1 MSVKI
6 KLRRGTAS
14 EWNSI
19 NPILKEGEPGFE
31 IDTGKLKIGNGSGV
45 WTDLA
50 YLAGDGGG
58 EIVVEDIDDRVA
70 DLLIAGTGISLS
82 YNDNDNSLTIDADP
96 TYDAAV
102 EWTANHTLVDGTR
115 YLANDLVYVSGR
127 LYKANYDNESLPVT
141 NTTYWTDVGP
151 GYRLNIDGRDI
162 PNIPNIFDQSLNTTD
177 TATFVGINLSNG
189 TTLAQG
195 TFDNST
201 GGNSGISLNCYVGY
215 ELNWQGGHLKST
227 SDGGLT
233 SATIDLDS
241 DLRLNTYAEGSSGF
255 TGSYIES
262 DRIKITSDEGSSGEN
277 YTEINSY
284 GITVYSADGPCE
296 DIGSPSTSIGYCG
309 ITFPDG
315 TVQKSAVSGILSG
328 TNINIVNVSG
338 AYTVN
343 HNGDAS
349 VLKTTVFN
357 NTGSQIPKL
366 RAVYINGGQGDQ
378 PTVTLASA
386 GSEMTSS
393 KTYGI
398 TAENIDNMSAGIVVV
413 FGALTGVNT
422 DQFNPTAPTGDVNGT
437 TVWLSP
443 TVSGGLTITK
453 PSAPNQAVALGTIVR
468 THQNDGVIEVRV
480 QNGFELEELH
490 NVAISGVTN
499 GQFLNYNSA
508 SGLWMPTSSGTFSAV
523 AATSGTFGTITNTA
537 RNVSTV
543 NQNTVSSSQN
553 DYNLGTGPMSRLSVS
568 NAGLSITGFSGAA
581 NDGDTRLIF
590 NAGPYAINISHDSSS
605 SSAANRILIY
615 SSGTFVLYP
624 NNGVTVIYDNS
635 SQRWRLF

>member
-6 KLRRGTAS
+6 KLRRGTLS
-14 EWNSI
+14 EWVAA
-19 NPILKEGEPGFE
+19 NPVLRTGEPGFE
-31 IDTGKLKIGNGSGV
+31 TDSGKLKIGDGTST
-45 WTDLA
+45 WSQLP
-50 YLAGDGGG
+50 YLTGEGGG
-58 EIVVEDIDDRVA
+58 EVVLEDIDDRVA
-70 DLLIAGTGISLS
+70 DLLVAGDRISLD
-82 YNDNDNSLTIDADP
+82 YNDNDNSLTINADA

-102 EWTANHTLVDGTR
+102 EWTANHTLEDGTR
-115 YLANDLVYVSGR
+115 YLANDLVHVSGR
-127 LYKANYDNESLPVT
+127 LYKANFDNESLPVT
-141 NTTYWTDVGP
+141 NTQYWTDVGA

-177 TATFVGINLSNG
+177 TATFVGVNLSNG
-189 TTLAQG
+189 TALAQG
-195 TFDNST
+195 TFDNGT

-227 SDGGLT
+227 PNGGLT
-233 SATIDLDS
+233 SANIWCDS
-241 DLRLNTYAEGSSGF
+241 P
-255 TGSYIES
+255 IEFQGAGV
-262 DRIKITSDEGSSGEN
+262 DN
-277 YTEINSY
+277 MEINA
-284 GITVYSADGPCE
+284 T
-296 DIGSPSTSIGYCG
+296 G

-315 TVQKSAVSGILSG
+315 TIQVSAVSTILSG
-328 TNINIVNVSG
+328 TNIDVINNSG
-338 AYTVN
+338 DYTIN

-357 NTGSQIPKL
+357 KTGSQIPKL
-366 RAVYINGGQGDQ
+366 RAVYINGGQGDK

-398 TAENIDNMSAGIVVV
+398 TAENIDHMGSGLVVV
-413 FGALTGVNT
+413 FGALTGINT
-422 DQFNPTAPTGDVNGT
+422 DQFNPTAPAGNVNGT
-437 TVWLSP
+437 TVWLNP
-443 TVSGGLTITK
+443 TVSGGLTTTK
-453 PSAPNQAVALGTIVR
+453 PSAPNHAVALGTIVR
-468 THQNDGVIEVRV
+468 THQNEGIIEVRV

-490 NVAISGVTN
+490 NVAVSGVTN

-508 SGLWMPTSSGTFSAV
+508 SGLWMPTSSGTFTTV
-523 AATSGTFGTITNTA
+523 AATSGTFATVTNTA
-537 RNVSTV
+537 RNISTI

-568 NAGLSITGFSGAA
+568 NAGLTITGFSGAVS
-581 NDGDTRLIF
+581 DGDTRLIF

-624 NNGVTVIYDNS
+624 NNGTTVIYDNS